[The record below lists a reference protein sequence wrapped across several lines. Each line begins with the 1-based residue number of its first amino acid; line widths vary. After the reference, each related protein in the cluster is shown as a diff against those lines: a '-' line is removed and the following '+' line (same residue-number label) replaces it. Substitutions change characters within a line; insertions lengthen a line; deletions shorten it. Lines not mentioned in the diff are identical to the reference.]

1 MQTAFRSP
9 RKLQCWPALVL
20 LLSACAGVSGQLGAP
35 SPSPSPQP
43 KVPSGAGTAET
54 FIGKAAT
61 APQADTSKSP
71 LTAQS
76 SPAELPASAEPL
88 ATAKQAGLQAATG
101 ERGLASLYSPY
112 FQGKRT
118 ASGERFDT
126 HTLTAAHKTLP
137 FGTRVRV
144 LSLSTGKEVVVR
156 INDRGP
162 FVKGRIID
170 LSNTAAK
177 ALGFNGLHQVEIAR
191 LP

>member
-1 MQTAFRSP
+1 MQTAFKSP
-9 RKLQCWPALVL
+9 CNLQYWPALVL
-20 LLSACAGVSGQLGAP
+20 LLSACAGVPGQLGAP
-35 SPSPSPQP
+35 SPSPRPTVSN
-43 KVPSGAGTAET
+43 GTGTAET

-61 APQADTSKSP
+61 APQANTSKSP
-71 LTAQS
+71 LTAQP
-76 SPAELPASAEPL
+76 SPAELPASAEPS
-88 ATAKQAGLQAATG
+88 ATATQTSLQAATG
-101 ERGLASLYSPY
+101 ERGLASLYSPH

-126 HTLTAAHKTLP
+126 HNLTAAHKTLP

-170 LSNTAAK
+170 LSNSAAT
-177 ALGFNGLHQVEIAR
+177 ALGFNGVHQVEIAR